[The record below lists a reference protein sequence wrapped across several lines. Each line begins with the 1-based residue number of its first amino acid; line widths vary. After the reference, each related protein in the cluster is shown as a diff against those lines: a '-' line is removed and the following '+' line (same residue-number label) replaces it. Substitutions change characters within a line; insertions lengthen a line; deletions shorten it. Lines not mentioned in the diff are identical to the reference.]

1 MRQECGAIY
10 LDVGRADGVLRLSNG
25 YMGGLLYPENP
36 SMVDAAAFVADSISG
51 HKIHG
56 KIYCLPSL
64 PRRVKD
70 IKGSYAGLTRPMLA
84 ACKPIFE

>member
-56 KIYCLPSL
+56 KIYCLPLCGPDSANVSRL
-64 PRRVKD
+64 Q
-70 IKGSYAGLTRPMLA
+70 AH
-84 ACKPIFE
+84 F